1 MAGDV
6 QHRQSEAHAASEKRI
21 LPCPPK
27 RAGSGADW
35 FRRHSMAKGQ
45 KRSNREQKK
54 PKQQKPKPMEA
65 QSALTALHERPMAP
79 TPTKKK

>member
-1 MAGDV
+1 MSSTVKVKHIPRLKGVYCFVRPSA
-6 QHRQSEAHAASEKRI
+6 
-21 LPCPPK
+21 
-27 RAGSGADW
+27 AGSGADW

-54 PKQQKPKPMEA
+54 PKQQKPKPTVTP
-65 QSALTALHERPMAP
+65 SAFTALHERPAVP